1 MSLTPPSTLVEKR
14 RRPWSARLR
23 KGLIVLV
30 ALMAMALLARWILFV
45 GPYHPREA
53 APTAGVIDLHCHTA
67 GIGGGNSGCFISKR
81 MRDSYKFDIYLKAF
95 GTDRAELESKGDTLL
110 VQRIAAQVGA
120 SRRVDK
126 AVVLAMDGV
135 IDVQGELDRSR
146 TEVYVPNEFIAAEV
160 ARHTNLL
167 FGASINPHRPD
178 ALARLDW
185 CAAHGAVLV
194 KWIPS
199 VMHIDPSEERWIPF
213 YKRLVEL
220 KIPLLS
226 HTGQE
231 RSFTDARDELCDPV
245 RLRLPLQLGVT
256 VIAAHIASTGSNQ
269 GQRDTDRLKPLLLEY
284 TNLWSELSS
293 LTQANK
299 LGYLREALTAP
310 EFKERVLYGSDF
322 PLVNTALVSPWYYPL
337 NLTHDEMRRISDLS
351 NPWDRDVALKEA
363 LGVPSRLFTRAHQV
377 LRIHPPARSNESG
390 RN

>member
-1 MSLTPPSTLVEKR
+1 MVAKQDRLG
-14 RRPWSARLR
+14 SARLL
-23 KGLIVLV
+23 KGLMVFA
-30 ALMAMALLARWILFV
+30 ALAALALLARWILFA
-45 GPYHPREA
+45 GPYQPREA
-53 APTAGVIDLHCHTA
+53 APMGGVIDLHCHTA
-67 GIGGGNSGCFISKR
+67 GIGGGDSGCFISKR

-95 GTDRAELESKGDTLL
+95 GTDRAELESKGDALL
-110 VQRIAAQVGA
+110 VQRIATQLGA
-120 SRRVDK
+120 SRRVEK
-126 AVVLAMDGV
+126 AVILAMDGV
-135 IDVQGELDRSR
+135 IDTHGELDRNR
-146 TEVYVPNEFIAAEV
+146 TEVYVPNEFIATQV

-199 VMHIDPSEERWIPF
+199 VMHIDPSDERWIPF
-213 YKRLVEL
+213 YKRLIEH

-245 RLRLPLQLGVT
+245 RLRLPLRLGVT

-337 NLTHDEMRRISDLS
+337 NLTHDEMQRISDLT

-363 LGVPSRLFTRAHQV
+363 LGVPARLFTRANAV
-377 LRIHPPARSNESG
+377 LRIRPTAESNPT
-390 RN
+390 R